1 MRYMYTQTLQIRK
14 LVKKLCVVGEP
25 GCRPGAEV

>member
-1 MRYMYTQTLQIRK
+1 MRYTQTLQIRK